1 MEFRVCSQIEPGMVV
16 LDDFLE
22 HGLEG
27 GLGQV
32 RVGRGMRDG
41 GRAEFGRKKGQIAIE
56 GRLL

>member
-1 MEFRVCSQIEPGMVV
+1 MSGTGRRVG
-16 LDDFLE
+16 
-22 HGLEG
+22 HRGLEG

-41 GRAEFGRKKGQIAIE
+41 GGAEFGRKKGQIAIE